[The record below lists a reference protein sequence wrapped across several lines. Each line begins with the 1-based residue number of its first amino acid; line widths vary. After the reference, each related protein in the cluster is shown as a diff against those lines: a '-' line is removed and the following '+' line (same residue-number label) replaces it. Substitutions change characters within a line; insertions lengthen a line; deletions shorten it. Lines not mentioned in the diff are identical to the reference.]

1 MYCFLDTFQIRAQ
14 SIDNENF
21 ITHFFNFVHCHKS
34 TWLWM
39 STRKIIFIFS
49 VSVSFWKILF
59 SWCLQKSSKNK
70 NQRIHLS
77 RPMRILLNMVAQE
90 LLQQRSKFDPVQL
103 PRNRGHQWRRNV
115 SWLSRKW
122 TSAGTMQ
129 GFFYNRE

>member
-1 MYCFLDTFQIRAQ
+1 MYCFLDTFQICAQ

-34 TWLWM
+34 TCEWARGKL
-39 STRKIIFIFS
+39 FLFS
-49 VSVSFWKILF
+49 PFLSHFEKILW

-77 RPMRILLNMVAQE
+77 RLMRILLNMVAQE
-90 LLQQRSKFDPVQL
+90 LLQQRLKFDPVQ
-103 PRNRGHQWRRNV
+103 PPHNRGHQWRRNV

>member
-1 MYCFLDTFQIRAQ
+1 MYCFLDTFQICAQ

-34 TWLWM
+34 TCEWA
-39 STRKIIFIFS
+39 RGK
-49 VSVSFWKILF
+49 SFLF
-59 SWCLQKSSKNK
+59 SPFLSPFEKYYLVDAYKKSSKNK

-77 RPMRILLNMVAQE
+77 RPMRILLNMVVQE
-90 LLQQRSKFDPVQL
+90 LLQQRLKFDPVQP

>member
-1 MYCFLDTFQIRAQ
+1 MYCFLDTFQICAQ

-34 TWLWM
+34 TCEWA
-39 STRKIIFIFS
+39 RGK
-49 VSVSFWKILF
+49 SFLF
-59 SWCLQKSSKNK
+59 SPFLSPFEKYYLVDAYKNLLK
-70 NQRIHLS
+70 IKIHLS

-90 LLQQRSKFDPVQL
+90 PLQQRSKFDPVQP